1 MERTFF
7 LICPECAYST
17 RDREQTVCK
26 WCRTE
31 LLSHCTIC
39 GKPIEEG
46 KAIYCKSCGTKLR
59 VSYVP
64 VQ

>member
-1 MERTFF
+1 MRY

-17 RDREQTVCK
+17 TDPGETLCK
-26 WCRTE
+26 WCRSE
-31 LLSHCTIC
+31 LLRRCAIC
-39 GKPIEEG
+39 GREITEG
-46 KAIYCKSCGTKLR
+46 RTIYCKSCGSKLR

>member
-1 MERTFF
+1 MTEY

-17 RDREQTVCK
+17 TDLEETVCK
-26 WCRTE
+26 WCRSE
-31 LLSHCTIC
+31 LLRRCTIC
-39 GKPIEEG
+39 GKAITEG
-46 KAIYCKSCGTKLR
+46 KTIYCKSCGTKLR